1 MKDRKIAIYV
11 SVLYTISMALSFIL
25 QWYRI
30 VNYIGICAILF
41 IVGVLYLIFMF
52 QVKGDNEV
60 LKNRSILIFSGITK
74 LLFLFGSNFEN
85 RLFSEEAMNLPYDP
99 LLYVAFVLGW
109 ILEIIDMAIFFRNK
123 KSKVIRYYT
132 MVVFLVIFLL
142 GVTNIDSF
150 WVLMM
155 AIPILTA
162 YNQFEDMR
170 LIVIGGIGVNIINFV
185 GVIYHL
191 YYSSNKDTTN
201 YYRIG
206 VYFTEVILTLLYTA
220 ILIHTTYLI
229 RKFSQ
234 NKRNIILNE
243 QNRVENI
250 MENVIDL
257 GRQIKTN
264 AFDTNNLVNELD
276 VSIKNSLDTLN
287 IISDGNIENVR
298 RVENQTEMTI
308 NIINIVENVQ
318 SEVGN
323 ASDTTK
329 SSMDVVNK
337 GRKTFGYLKNISLL
351 IAENNKKVINV
362 MEEFVENA
370 RKVRKIIN
378 GIADISEHTNL
389 LSLNASI
396 ESARAGEVG
405 KGFSVVALE
414 IRKLADETS
423 DLTDTINNTVSDLE
437 ENAVISQNVV
447 NSVVEDISNEN
458 MIIDETMKEFI
469 NIERNIYNLSENVA
483 KISDSVEKVATFNK
497 KIESHIN
504 QLNASS
510 EEFTACT
517 LEAVSLYQD
526 NKNRTE
532 QTRKLMNKILDAS
545 EKLDL
550 VYYNSELRGMK

>member
-1 MKDRKIAIYV
+1 MKDRKIAISV
-11 SVLYTISMALSFIL
+11 SVLYTISMALCFIL

-41 IVGVLYLIFMF
+41 LVGVLYVILMF

-109 ILEIIDMAIFFRNK
+109 ILGILDMVIFFRNK
-123 KSKVIRYYT
+123 KSKVLRYYT
-132 MVVFLVIFLL
+132 MVVFLAILLL

-170 LIVIGGIGVNIINFV
+170 LIVIGGVGVNIINFI

-201 YYRIG
+201 DYRIG
-206 VYFTEVILTLLYTA
+206 VYFLEIILILLYTA

-276 VSIKNSLDTLN
+276 ESIKNSLDTLN

-308 NIINIVENVQ
+308 NIINLVENVQ
-318 SEVGN
+318 SEVDN

-329 SSMDVVNK
+329 SSMEVVNK
-337 GRKTFGYLKNISLL
+337 GRKTFDYLKNISSL

-370 RKVRKIIN
+370 RKVKKITN

-447 NSVVEDISNEN
+447 SSVVDAISNEN
-458 MIIDETMKEFI
+458 KIIDETLKEFI
-469 NIERNIYNLSENVA
+469 NIEKNIYNLSENVS

-497 KIESHIN
+497 EIESHIN
-504 QLNASS
+504 QLNASG

-532 QTRKLMNKILDAS
+532 QTRKLMDKMLEAS
-545 EKLDL
+545 DKLDS

>member
-11 SVLYTISMALSFIL
+11 SVLYTISMALGFIL

-329 SSMDVVNK
+329 RSMDVVNK

>member
-1 MKDRKIAIYV
+1 MKDRKIAISV
-11 SVLYTISMALSFIL
+11 SILYTISMALGFIL

-30 VNYIGICAILF
+30 ANYIGICAILF

-206 VYFTEVILTLLYTA
+206 VYFAEVILTLLYTA

-308 NIINIVENVQ
+308 NIINLVENVQ

-323 ASDTTK
+323 ALDTTK

-337 GRKTFGYLKNISLL
+337 GRKTFGYLKNISSL

-447 NSVVEDISNEN
+447 NCVVEDISNEN
-458 MIIDETMKEFI
+458 IIIDETMKEFI

-497 KIESHIN
+497 EIELHIN

-532 QTRKLMNKILDAS
+532 QTRKLMDKMLDAS
-545 EKLDL
+545 EKLDS

>member
-1 MKDRKIAIYV
+1 
-11 SVLYTISMALSFIL
+11 
-25 QWYRI
+25 
-30 VNYIGICAILF
+30 
-41 IVGVLYLIFMF
+41 
-52 QVKGDNEV
+52 
-60 LKNRSILIFSGITK
+60 
-74 LLFLFGSNFEN
+74 
-85 RLFSEEAMNLPYDP
+85 
-99 LLYVAFVLGW
+99 
-109 ILEIIDMAIFFRNK
+109 
-123 KSKVIRYYT
+123 
-132 MVVFLVIFLL
+132 
-142 GVTNIDSF
+142 
-150 WVLMM
+150 MM

-206 VYFTEVILTLLYTA
+206 VYFAEVILTLLYTA

-308 NIINIVENVQ
+308 NIINLVENVQ

-323 ASDTTK
+323 TLDTTK
-329 SSMDVVNK
+329 SSKDVVNK
-337 GRKTFGYLKNISLL
+337 GRKTFGYLKNISSL

-447 NSVVEDISNEN
+447 NCVVEDISNEN
-458 MIIDETMKEFI
+458 IIIDETMKEFI

-497 KIESHIN
+497 EIELHIN

-532 QTRKLMNKILDAS
+532 QTRKLMDKMLDAS
-545 EKLDL
+545 EKLDS

>member
-1 MKDRKIAIYV
+1 MKDRKIAISV
-11 SVLYTISMALSFIL
+11 SILYTISMALGFIL

-142 GVTNIDSF
+142 GATNIDSF

-206 VYFTEVILTLLYTA
+206 VYFAEVILTLLYTA

-308 NIINIVENVQ
+308 NIINLVENVQ

-323 ASDTTK
+323 ALDTTK

-337 GRKTFGYLKNISLL
+337 GRKTFGYLKNISSL

-447 NSVVEDISNEN
+447 NCVVEDISNEN
-458 MIIDETMKEFI
+458 IIIDETMKEFI

-497 KIESHIN
+497 EIESHIN

-532 QTRKLMNKILDAS
+532 QTRKLMDKMLDAS
-545 EKLDL
+545 EKLDS

>member
-1 MKDRKIAIYV
+1 MKDRKIVISV
-11 SVLYTISMALSFIL
+11 SILYTISMALGFIL

-99 LLYVAFVLGW
+99 LLYVAFVLEW
-109 ILEIIDMAIFFRNK
+109 ILGIIDMAIFFRNK

-170 LIVIGGIGVNIINFV
+170 LIVIGGIGVNIINFI

-206 VYFTEVILTLLYTA
+206 VYFAEVILTLLYTA

-308 NIINIVENVQ
+308 NIINLVENVQ

-323 ASDTTK
+323 ASDTIKK
-329 SSMDVVNK
+329 SMNVVNK
-337 GRKTFGYLKNISLL
+337 GRKTFDYLKNISSL

-370 RKVRKIIN
+370 RKVRNITN

-497 KIESHIN
+497 EIESHIN

-532 QTRKLMNKILDAS
+532 QTRKLMDKMLDAS
-545 EKLDL
+545 EKLDS

>member
-11 SVLYTISMALSFIL
+11 SVLYTISMALGFIL

-99 LLYVAFVLGW
+99 LLYVAFALGW

>member
-11 SVLYTISMALSFIL
+11 SVLYTISMALGFIL

-483 KISDSVEKVATFNK
+483 KILDSVEKVATFNK

>member
-1 MKDRKIAIYV
+1 MKDRKIAISV
-11 SVLYTISMALSFIL
+11 SILYTISMALGFIL

-30 VNYIGICAILF
+30 ANYIGICAILF

-52 QVKGDNEV
+52 QVKGNNEV

-206 VYFTEVILTLLYTA
+206 VYFAEVILTLLYTA

-308 NIINIVENVQ
+308 NIINLVENVQ

-323 ASDTTK
+323 ALDTTK

-337 GRKTFGYLKNISLL
+337 GRKTFGYLKNISSL

-447 NSVVEDISNEN
+447 NCVVEDISNEN
-458 MIIDETMKEFI
+458 IIIDETMKEFI

-497 KIESHIN
+497 EIELHIN

-532 QTRKLMNKILDAS
+532 QTRKLMDKMLDAS
-545 EKLDL
+545 EKLDS

>member
-1 MKDRKIAIYV
+1 MKDRKIAISV
-11 SVLYTISMALSFIL
+11 SILYTISMALAFIL

-337 GRKTFGYLKNISLL
+337 GRKSFGYLKNISLL

>member
-11 SVLYTISMALSFIL
+11 SVLYTISMALGFIL

>member
-11 SVLYTISMALSFIL
+11 SVLYTISMALGFIL

-308 NIINIVENVQ
+308 NIINVVENVQ